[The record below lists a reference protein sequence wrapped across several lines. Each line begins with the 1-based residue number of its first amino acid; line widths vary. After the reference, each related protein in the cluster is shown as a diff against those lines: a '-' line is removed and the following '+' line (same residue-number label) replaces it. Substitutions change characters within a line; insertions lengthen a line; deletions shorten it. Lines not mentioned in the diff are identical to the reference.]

1 MTNNCGMARPS
12 QAQDQAL
19 LQSGREL
26 FADTGCAGLSVRK
39 LAEHAGVN
47 PAMFHY
53 HFKSK
58 ALFLRTLLQQIY
70 EQMFESLQLEA
81 THEGPALLRLEQSL
95 LAVGRF
101 LGANRRTIARVW
113 ADAQGGET
121 VALDFMRAN
130 APRHLALLMGLLDE
144 AEREG
149 AIAPMPGLPRFVF
162 LMSSVLTPILI
173 VGSVANLGVA
183 PAPVAGL
190 LEPLVLS
197 DDALRARIALALKAL
212 AAAEPAPAFKGPN
225 HA

>member
-1 MTNNCGMARPS
+1 MARPS

-26 FADTGCAGLSVRK
+26 FADAGCAGLSVRK

-58 ALFLRTLLQQIY
+58 ELFLRTLLQQIY

-81 THEGPALLRLEQSL
+81 SHEGPALQRLEQSL
-95 LAVGRF
+95 LAIGRF
-101 LGANRRTIARVW
+101 LGANRRVIARVW
-113 ADAQGGET
+113 ADAQGGEA

-130 APRHLALLMGLLDE
+130 APRHLFLLMGLLDE
-144 AEREG
+144 AERDG
-149 AIAPMPGLPRFVF
+149 AIAAMPGLQRFVF
-162 LMSSVLTPILI
+162 LMSSVLAPILI
-173 VGSVANLGVA
+173 AGGVANLGVA
-183 PAPVAGL
+183 PAAVAGM
-190 LEPLVLS
+190 LEPQVLS

-212 AAAEPAPAFKGPN
+212 APAEPGSRSKGKS